1 VDVLKE
7 MNLKNLRLS
16 PAIALYALPKMMATV
31 VAAWAAIGFSAPV
44 RSEILE
50 PSLAARPGE
59 PNEPEMV
66 VEAIAEPDSAPAAT
80 DKRLQKVVLKE
91 SGKRDLAVDPF
102 EHQPEQFAVAVETP
116 STVPEIAINQL
127 DDPEQPSVLQKQKTE
142 VAVEAIGGERE
153 PVLDPLSPLSQSEI
167 PTNPQPGSEG
177 QSSEPDPQV
186 LVAELAIDGTDNPLL
201 LDAIYRAISTQPG
214 RPTTRTLL
222 QEDVNEIFATGYFA
236 NVTVVP
242 EDTPLGVRITFIV
255 EPNPTISR
263 VEIQTI
269 PEREG
274 DPLLSQE
281 KIDEIFS
288 EEYGQ
293 ILNLRTFQEKILKL
307 NEWYQEQGYDLAQV
321 VGAPEVSEDGTVTL
335 VVAEG
340 QIEDIQVRFFD
351 GEDQPAEGQTRP
363 FIVTREIEL
372 KPGDVFNRQTAQ
384 RDLERV
390 FGLGIF
396 DDVRFSFAPGED
408 PSKVVINVDVV
419 EAKTGSIAAGA
430 GISSASGLFGTVS
443 YQQQNLGGNNQTI
456 GAEVQLGFREFLF
469 DVSFTDPW
477 IATHPNRL
485 SYTVNAFRRRSISL
499 IFDEGDPE
507 VNLPNGDRPRVVR
520 TGGGIV
526 FAQPLSDSP
535 FEKAVWTASAGF
547 EFQGISIED
556 GNGNRSARD
565 SLGNLLS
572 FSDSGK
578 DNLMLLKFG
587 ATQDLRN
594 NPFQPTSGSLLR
606 VAMDQSIP
614 LGSGNIFMNRLRA
627 SYSYYIPVEFTNFT
641 EGPQTIAINL
651 QGGTVLGDLPPY
663 EAFAIGGSNSVRGYA
678 EGDVG
683 SGRSFLQLSAEYRFP
698 LVTIAQF
705 GVGGVLFVDYGTDLG
720 TGDNV
725 PGNPAGV
732 RNKPGSGLG
741 YGLGVRVQSPL
752 GPIRVDYG
760 INDQGDGRFHFGIGQ
775 RF

>member
-1 VDVLKE
+1 MDVLNEIKIE
-7 MNLKNLRLS
+7 KLRLS
-16 PAIALYALPKMMATV
+16 PAIALYILPKAI
-31 VAAWAAIGFSAPV
+31 VAVAIACTTLGVPAPV
-44 RSEILE
+44 RSETLEEFTPVLNKGELDEIAAVMAVSSEPVPVLPAADNLSHKVVVKGDKRETLAPVELPAEPAAIASE
-50 PSLAARPGE
+50 PS
-59 PNEPEMV
+59 
-66 VEAIAEPDSAPAAT
+66 
-80 DKRLQKVVLKE
+80 
-91 SGKRDLAVDPF
+91 
-102 EHQPEQFAVAVETP
+102 
-116 STVPEIAINQL
+116 IAINEL
-127 DDPEQPSVLQKQKTE
+127 DGPEAAIAAQKQKTE
-142 VAVEAIGGERE
+142 TVEVEVEGDRTLEIPAG
-153 PVLDPLSPLSQSEI
+153 VTSNSLTPLSQNSI
-167 PTNPQPGSEG
+167 PGSPQPNSE
-177 QSSEPDPQV
+177 QSDEPEPQV
-186 LVAELAIDGTDNPLL
+186 LVAELNIDGTDNPLL

-242 EDTPLGVRITFIV
+242 EDTPLGVRITFVV

-263 VEIQTI
+263 VEIQTV

-274 DPLLSQE
+274 DPIFSQE
-281 KIDEIFS
+281 DIDEIFE

-293 ILNLRTFQEKILKL
+293 ILNLRTFQARILEL
-307 NEWYQEQGYDLAQV
+307 NEKYQEQGYDLAQV

-351 GEDQPAEGQTRP
+351 GEEQPTDGNTRP

-419 EAKTGSIAAGA
+419 EASTGSIAAGA

-456 GAEVQLGFREFLF
+456 GAELQLGFREFLF

-507 VNLPNGDRPRVVR
+507 INLPNGDRPRVVR

-526 FAQPLSDSP
+526 FAQPLSDNP
-535 FEKAVWTASAGF
+535 FEKAEWTASAGF

-556 GNGNRSARD
+556 SDGNRNARD

-587 ATQDLRN
+587 ATQDLRD

-606 VAMDQSIP
+606 LAMDQSVP
-614 LGSGNIFMNRLRA
+614 VGSGNIFMNRLRA
-627 SYSYYIPVEFTNFT
+627 SYSYYVPVALTNFT

-663 EAFAIGGSNSVRGYA
+663 EAFALGGSNSVRGYA

-741 YGLGVRVQSPL
+741 YGLGLRVQSPL